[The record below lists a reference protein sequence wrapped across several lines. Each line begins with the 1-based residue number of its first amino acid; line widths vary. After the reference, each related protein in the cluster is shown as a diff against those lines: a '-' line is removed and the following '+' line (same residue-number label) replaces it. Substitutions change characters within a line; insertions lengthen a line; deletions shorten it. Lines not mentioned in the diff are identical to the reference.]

1 MKGELIMMI
10 FMSKKEREER
20 EKAKKKIAEGFKE
33 SFEKNR
39 MKEEQNLVET
49 SELTLVVKL
58 NKIFDETKESDRE
71 TMAKLKEIF
80 GDDIDEVEIRPIR
93 KEN

>member
-1 MKGELIMMI
+1 MMI

>member
-1 MKGELIMMI
+1 MMI

-39 MKEEQNLVET
+39 MKEEQNLVKT
-49 SELTLVVKL
+49 SEITLVVKL